1 MQPDRDRDE
10 VPPRAS
16 PGLSPTIHDAGM
28 GHDADTGAGAVDL
41 GARVFERS
49 VPSTLARD
57 PSAAIVGASS
67 PESAEGH
74 GASTPGAA
82 GAHETPMP
90 AFAAP
95 PIVPSPASSLHSP
108 VPLRSRSR
116 IPALVVEG
124 LSKNYEGAL
133 AVSDLSF
140 QVEAG
145 EILGLVGPNGAGKTT
160 TLRSIAGVLPLQAGR
175 VLISG
180 EDLARSEVKAKQNL
194 AWIPDDP
201 QPFDS
206 LTVHEHLRFT
216 AALYGVKD
224 WQARAEALLQ
234 RFELGHKRAALG
246 GELSRGMRQK
256 LAFCCAWVHKPGVV
270 LMDEPLS
277 GLDPRGIRS
286 AKLAIQELAREGT
299 AVILSSHLLELIE
312 ELAHRILIVD
322 HGRKVFDG
330 TLTEARQSLRA
341 SEGSSLE
348 EIFLAVTQGPESSGA
363 PAADD
368 EHP

>member
-1 MQPDRDRDE
+1 MSSEHHDETSARAPDVARPALPSEMTAERTAERTADLPART
-10 VPPRAS
+10 VNAPASGAAPR
-16 PGLSPTIHDAGM
+16 T
-28 GHDADTGAGAVDL
+28 
-41 GARVFERS
+41 
-49 VPSTLARD
+49 
-57 PSAAIVGASS
+57 
-67 PESAEGH
+67 
-74 GASTPGAA
+74 ASTDAR
-82 GAHETPMP
+82 
-90 AFAAP
+90 P
-95 PIVPSPASSLHSP
+95 PIAP
-108 VPLRSRSR
+108 RSA
-116 IPALVVEG
+116 PALIVEG

-140 QVEAG
+140 QVGAG

-175 VLISG
+175 VTICG

-206 LTVHEHLRFT
+206 LTVFEHLRFS
-216 AALYGVKD
+216 AALYGVRE
-224 WQARAEALLQ
+224 WQARAEQLLE
-234 RFELGHKRAALG
+234 RFELVHKRDALG

-256 LAFCCAWVHKPGVV
+256 LAFCCAWVHSPGVV

-286 AKLAIQELAREGT
+286 AKLAIRELAHQGT

-322 HGRKVFDG
+322 HGRKVFAG
-330 TLTEARQSLRA
+330 TLAEARTSLRA

-348 EIFLAVTQGPESSGA
+348 EIFLAVTEGSQPA
-363 PAADD
+363 PPPD
-368 EHP
+368 EDRS